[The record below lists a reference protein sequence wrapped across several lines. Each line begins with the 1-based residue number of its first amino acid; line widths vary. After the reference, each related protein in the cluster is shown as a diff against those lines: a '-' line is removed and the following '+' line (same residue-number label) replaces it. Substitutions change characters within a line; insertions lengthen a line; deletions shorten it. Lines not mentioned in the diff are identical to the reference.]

1 MQLWPWMLWDVP
13 VLLWIYPQVGF
24 FNSGSRGGSSLSCRA
39 EPDQQKC
46 SDHLPDQAHP
56 TAVIKMFPGT
66 AEQDD
71 KEHRKQQRQ
80 NAATNEQ

>member
-1 MQLWPWMLWDVP
+1 MYLFSCGFIRRLDSSIQVHVVDPACP
-13 VLLWIYPQVGF
+13 VEP
-24 FNSGSRGGSSLSCRA
+24 

-56 TAVIKMFPGT
+56 TAVIKMFPDT

-71 KEHRKQQRQ
+71 KEHSKQQRQ